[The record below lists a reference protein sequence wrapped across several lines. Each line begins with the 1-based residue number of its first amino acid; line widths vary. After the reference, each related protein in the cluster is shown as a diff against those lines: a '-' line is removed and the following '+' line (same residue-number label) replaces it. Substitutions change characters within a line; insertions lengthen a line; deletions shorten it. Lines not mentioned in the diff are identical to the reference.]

1 MTRQVRWLRPLAL
14 ALLLLGSSLA
24 LGQSTHK
31 LFVIERSKNR
41 NQVHYDAR
49 LGTDGQLDP
58 KEPVVA
64 YWVLLPSGKRESLGW
79 VERKKAYGFSI
90 VLDKS
95 GQFWRMK
102 LVPAEDRPIKVY
114 VKDGKARAEMTISG
128 RAAYL
133 TKLYIDSTE
142 GVVLPTVNYVDLFGV
157 DLANG
162 ASVRERL
169 VPK

>member
-1 MTRQVRWLRPLAL
+1 MRTTRGVAL
-14 ALLLLGSSLA
+14 TLLLLSSSLA
-24 LGQSTHK
+24 WGQSPQK
-31 LFVIERSKNR
+31 LFWIDRSKNK

-49 LGTDGQLDP
+49 VGKDGQLDP

-64 YWVLLPSGKRESLGW
+64 YWILIPGGKRESLGW

-90 VLDKS
+90 TRDKS

-114 VKDGKARAEMTISG
+114 VKDGKARAEMIIGG

-142 GVVLPTVNYVDLFGV
+142 GVVLPTVNYVDLFGTDV
-157 DLANG
+157 ANG
-162 ASVRERL
+162 APVRERI